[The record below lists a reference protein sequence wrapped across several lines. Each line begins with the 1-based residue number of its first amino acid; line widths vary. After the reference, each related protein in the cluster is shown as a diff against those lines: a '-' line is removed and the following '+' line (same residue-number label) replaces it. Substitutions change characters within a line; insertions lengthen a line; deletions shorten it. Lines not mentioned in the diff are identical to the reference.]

1 MREIEIVEIAGMED
15 FFQEMVPQLGFQRV
29 PVYRGQGVSNWK
41 LFPTLFRE
49 EVAKTEF
56 KSWAELE
63 AAFLIGLK
71 QRGRSELGYE
81 PATEL
86 EWMAVGSHHGLPTRF
101 TSWSENALVALFF
114 ATDPSHPE
122 VDGAVWRLMPGDTS
136 LMISQD
142 YEQVPEQAR
151 LYRPQRPTS
160 AMLNQKTCFLSH
172 PLPKEDATSECF
184 EDLFELGGER
194 LSLAKLIIPA
204 SEKAFLRR
212 RLATMGF
219 DHRAMFPGM
228 GGLCRDI
235 REELYCHTDSYEWV
249 FPERA

>member
-1 MREIEIVEIAGMED
+1 MREIETIEIAGMEE
-15 FFQEMVPQLGFQRV
+15 FLQEMVPQLGFQRN
-29 PVYRGQGVSNWK
+29 PVYRGQSSGEWK
-41 LFPTLFRE
+41 ILPPLFRE
-49 EVAKTEF
+49 EVARTEF

-71 QRGRSELGYE
+71 QRGRGELANE

-86 EWMAVGSHHGLPTRF
+86 EWMAIGSHHGLPTRF
-101 TSWSENALVALFF
+101 SSWSENALVALFF
-114 ATDPSHPE
+114 ATDPSRSE
-122 VDGAVWRLMPGDTS
+122 EDGVVWRLMPGDTS

-151 LYRPQRPTS
+151 LYRPQRPVP

-172 PLPKEDATSECF
+172 PLPKEDASPECF
-184 EDLFELGGER
+184 EDHFELGSER
-194 LSLAKLIIPA
+194 ISLARLIIPA

-212 RLATMGF
+212 RLATMGI

-228 GGLCRDI
+228 GGLCLDI
-235 REELYCHTDSYEWV
+235 REELYSHTDSYEWV
-249 FPERA
+249 FPA